1 MIYSRGMG
9 GGSIVDENSVPTSYS
24 IAFLPSFFFLDKTNE
39 TVIDFPLKVS
49 QCVFFLWN
57 ELAMLPYL
65 TELYKD

>member
-1 MIYSRGMG
+1 M
-9 GGSIVDENSVPTSYS
+9 DENSVPTSYS
-24 IAFLPSFFFLDKTNE
+24 IDFLPSFFFLDKTDE
-39 TVIDFPLKVS
+39 TLIEFPYMVS